1 MIPSLESKGILV
13 EKTSQGE
20 EGEKRDMS
28 ELMGKIEDVQR
39 ETRIETRIQTRIE
52 GREESHKK
60 FIVHLSPFF
69 SLTLR

>member
-28 ELMGKIEDVQR
+28 ELMAAIEDVQR
-39 ETRIETRIQTRIE
+39 ETRIE
-52 GREESHKK
+52 GREKSHKK